1 MDLLDQFALSY
12 QVVMTK
18 SDTVKPNVLA
28 ANQKKFLSMISK
40 RPAAHPEILVTSSE
54 TGAGMTELRDSLAVL
69 AAQG

>member
-1 MDLLDQFALSY
+1 
-12 QVVMTK
+12 
-18 SDTVKPNVLA
+18 VKPNVLA